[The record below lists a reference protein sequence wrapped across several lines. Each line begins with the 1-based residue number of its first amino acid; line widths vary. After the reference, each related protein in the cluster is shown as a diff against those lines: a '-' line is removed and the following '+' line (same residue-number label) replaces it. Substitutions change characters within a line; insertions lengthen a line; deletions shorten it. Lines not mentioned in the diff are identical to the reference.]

1 MISKLNNVLLG
12 LFALILVIG
21 IVVIVK
27 GADNMSVP
35 LRAFVLGVLV
45 MVFLSFIVVAWLV
58 SYATKRRKGK
68 K

>member
-27 GADNMSVP
+27 GADNMSVS
-35 LRAFVLGVLV
+35 LRAFLIGVLV
-45 MVFLSFIVVAWLV
+45 MVFLTFALITWLKSQV
-58 SYATKRRKGK
+58 IRNRREK

>member
-27 GADNMSVP
+27 GAGNMSAP
-35 LRAFVLGVLV
+35 LRAFLIGVLV
-45 MVFLSFIVVAWLV
+45 MVFLTFALITWLKSQV
-58 SYATKRRKGK
+58 IRNRREK